1 MNSIFIK
8 LLMSIANKR
17 NNERNNKTL
26 LVDGIEYIVYMDTNY
41 FSLVPVNEELNEM
54 ARWQCVPFENEKAE
68 AWQNKHKS
76 IRVLDWA

>member
-1 MNSIFIK
+1 MNSTLIK

-17 NNERNNKTL
+17 NQERNNKTL
-26 LVDGIEYIVYMDTNY
+26 LVDGIEYVVYMDTCY
-41 FSLVPVNEELNEM
+41 FSLVPVNEELYEM
-54 ARWQCVPFENEKAE
+54 ARWQCVSFVNEEAE

>member
-17 NNERNNKTL
+17 NKERNNKTL
-26 LVDGIEYIVYMDTNY
+26 LVDGIEYIVYMDASY
-41 FSLVPVNEELNEM
+41 FSLVPVNEELDEM
-54 ARWQCVPFENEKAE
+54 SRWQCVSFENGKAE
-68 AWQNKHKS
+68 AWQAKHKS